1 MKRLKPQ
8 VRTTLKG
15 EQPLWE
21 EGALQVEELAV
32 QEEGKSAQQ
41 TGLVLQKEKN
51 LAVLDFV
58 LSRQCRQLYFRVLV
72 SVLPLHH
79 HVEKGALQ
87 KAHLLLVVSL
97 TGVLEQHQELI
108 PLHLRQIQFRLR
120 LGSEQGPRPWVLP
133 LGHVLVQ
140 QYHVV

>member
-1 MKRLKPQ
+1 MKRLEPQ

-15 EQPLWE
+15 EQPLWK

-32 QEEGKSAQQ
+32 QEEGRSAQQ

-51 LAVLDFV
+51 LAVLEYL
-58 LSRQCRQLYFRVLV
+58 LSAQRRFLYFRVQV

-120 LGSEQGPRPWVLP
+120 QNSEQRPRPWVLP

-140 QYHVV
+140 YHVV

>member
-8 VRTTLKG
+8 VSTTLKG

-41 TGLVLQKEKN
+41 TGLVLQKERN

-58 LSRQCRQLYFRVLV
+58 LR
-72 SVLPLHH
+72 
-79 HVEKGALQ
+79 
-87 KAHLLLVVSL
+87 
-97 TGVLEQHQELI
+97 
-108 PLHLRQIQFRLR
+108 
-120 LGSEQGPRPWVLP
+120 
-133 LGHVLVQ
+133 
-140 QYHVV
+140 